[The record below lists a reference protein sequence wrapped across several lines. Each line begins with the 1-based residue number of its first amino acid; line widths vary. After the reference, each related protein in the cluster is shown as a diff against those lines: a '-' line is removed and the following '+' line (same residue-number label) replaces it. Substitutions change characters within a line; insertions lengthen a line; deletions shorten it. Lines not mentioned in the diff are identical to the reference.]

1 MKTEI
6 EKLKA
11 YLKETR
17 NDCVN
22 LKKIEEL
29 TKEGEGK
36 LSLIEGIYQHMGW
49 TVEN

>member
-1 MKTEI
+1 METEI

-17 NDCVN
+17 IDCIN
-22 LKKIEEL
+22 LKNIEEL

-36 LSLIEGIYQHMGW
+36 LSLIKGIYQHMGW
-49 TVEN
+49 TIEH